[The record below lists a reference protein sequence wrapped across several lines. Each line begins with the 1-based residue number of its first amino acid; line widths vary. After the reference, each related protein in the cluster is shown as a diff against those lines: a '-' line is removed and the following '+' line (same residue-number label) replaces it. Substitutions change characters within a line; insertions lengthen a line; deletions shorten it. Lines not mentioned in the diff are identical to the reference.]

1 MKTCK
6 ICGHSFDDD
15 NCYDGVVVNE
25 GMDNEYYVCED
36 CVSDECNNGHIISC
50 ENCGSYF
57 TPDRLHDEHI
67 GGFTFTECPACGKDV
82 VECVSR
88 EEFEEEHFLSK
99 YSVIVRMG
107 NYSRGYVISAQNP
120 ADMMKKLMR
129 RAELCSAAEISYS
142 EILMDEDVIK

>member
-6 ICGHSFDDD
+6 ICGRSFDDE
-15 NCYDGVVVNE
+15 NCVGVVVNE
-25 GMDNEYYVCED
+25 GTDNEYFVCED
-36 CVSDECNNGHIISC
+36 CVQDECNNGHIISC

-67 GGFTFTECPACGKDV
+67 GGFTFTECPACGKDI

-120 ADMMKKLMR
+120 TDMMKKLMR
-129 RAELCSAAEISYS
+129 RTELCSAAEISYS

>member
-6 ICGHSFDDD
+6 ICGCSFDEE
-15 NCYDGVVVNE
+15 NCEGVVVNE
-25 GMDNEYYVCED
+25 GMDSEYFVCCD
-36 CVSDECNNGHIISC
+36 CVPDECNNGHIISC

-57 TPDRLHDEHI
+57 SPDKLHDEHI
-67 GGFTFTECPACGKDV
+67 GGFTFTECPSCGKDV

-99 YSVIVRMG
+99 YSVVVKMG

-120 ADMMKKLMR
+120 TDMMKKLMK
-129 RAELCSAAEISYS
+129 RAELYSAAEIIYS
-142 EILMDEDVIK
+142 EILIDEDVIK

>member
-6 ICGHSFDDD
+6 ICGLSFDDE
-15 NCYDGVVVNE
+15 NCVGVVVNE
-25 GMDNEYYVCED
+25 GTDNEYFVCED
-36 CVSDECNNGHIISC
+36 CVLDECNNGHIISC

>member
-6 ICGHSFDDD
+6 ICGRSFDDE
-15 NCYDGVVVNE
+15 NCVGVVVNE
-25 GMDNEYYVCED
+25 GTDNEYFVCED
-36 CVSDECNNGHIISC
+36 CVPDKCNNGHIISC

-57 TPDRLHDEHI
+57 TPDRLHDENI
-67 GGFTFTECPACGKDV
+67 GGFTFTECPACGKDI

-120 ADMMKKLMR
+120 TDMMKKLMR
-129 RAELCSAAEISYS
+129 RTELCSAAEISYS

>member
-6 ICGHSFDDD
+6 ICGQSFDDE
-15 NCYDGVVVNE
+15 NCVGVVVNE
-25 GMDNEYYVCED
+25 GTDNEYFVCED
-36 CVSDECNNGHIISC
+36 CVPDECNNGHIISC

-57 TPDRLHDEHI
+57 TPDRLCDEHI

-120 ADMMKKLMR
+120 ADMMKKLMC

>member
-6 ICGHSFDDD
+6 ICGRSSDDD
-15 NCYDGVVVNE
+15 NCCGVVVNE
-25 GMDNEYYVCED
+25 GMDNEYFVCED
-36 CVSDECNNGHIISC
+36 CVPDECNNGHIISC

-67 GGFTFTECPACGKDV
+67 GGFTFTECPACGKDI

>member
-1 MKTCK
+1 M
-6 ICGHSFDDD
+6 F
-15 NCYDGVVVNE
+15 Y
-25 GMDNEYYVCED
+25 
-36 CVSDECNNGHIISC
+36 CVPDECNNGHIISC

-67 GGFTFTECPACGKDV
+67 GGFTFTECPACGKDI

-120 ADMMKKLMR
+120 TDMMKKLMR
-129 RAELCSAAEISYS
+129 RTELCSAAEISYS

>member
-6 ICGHSFDDD
+6 ICGRSFDDD
-15 NCYDGVVVNE
+15 NCCGVVVNE
-25 GMDNEYYVCED
+25 GMDNEYFVCED
-36 CVSDECNNGHIISC
+36 CVPDECNNGHIISC

-57 TPDRLHDEHI
+57 TPDRLCDEYI
-67 GGFTFTECPACGKDV
+67 WGFTFTECPACGKDI

-142 EILMDEDVIK
+142 ETLMDEDVIK

>member
-6 ICGHSFDDD
+6 ICGCSFDEE
-15 NCYDGVVVNE
+15 NCEGVVVNE
-25 GMDNEYYVCED
+25 GMDSEYFVCCD
-36 CVSDECNNGHIISC
+36 CVPDECNNGHIISC

-57 TPDRLHDEHI
+57 SPDKLYDEHI
-67 GGFTFTECPACGKDV
+67 GGFTFTECPSCGKDV

-99 YSVIVRMG
+99 YSVVIKMG

-120 ADMMKKLMR
+120 TDMMKKLMK
-129 RAELCSAAEISYS
+129 RAELCSAAEIIYS
-142 EILMDEDVIK
+142 EILIDEDVIK